1 MDAAICEVAREL
13 ISPGTQILSRIALFF
28 RTLPPSPRA
37 GLSALFALLVMAFG
51 LPAQAQKQGGVLR
64 ITHRDSPASMSIH
77 EEGTI
82 SVIAPMMGVFNNLV
96 IFDQHVKQNSLDTVK
111 PELAT
116 SWAWSEDGKHLTFA
130 LRKGVTWHDGKPF
143 TAADVKCTWELLA
156 GTAKENLKLNFRK
169 GWYTNVENVTAANDG
184 EATFNLKRPQPG
196 LLALLASG
204 FTPVYPCHVSPR
216 DMRGNPVGTG
226 PFKFAE
232 YKANQSIKVVR
243 NPNYW
248 KPGLPYLDGIEF
260 TIIPNRSTAI
270 LAFVAGKF
278 DMTFPY
284 EITVPLVKDVKAQ
297 MPAAVCDISPMNVAA
312 NVLMNPVPPFD
323 DLDVRRAVAMTLDRK
338 SFIDILTEGQG
349 DVGAAMQPLPE
360 GQWGLPAEM
369 LRTLPGYDPDV
380 AKSREKAR
388 AVMVAHGYGPDKRLK
403 LKLSTRNLPTYRDAS
418 VILISQLKEIFID
431 AELDLVETALWVPKL
446 VKREYQI
453 ALSQVGNGVDDPDQ
467 NYSENYA
474 CGARTYMDYCNKD
487 VDALIMKQSMEGDQ
501 AKRKKIAWEID
512 RKLTDEAVRPMI
524 YYMRGGTCWRPE
536 VKNMTVMINSIFNG
550 WRMEDVWLDR

>member
-1 MDAAICEVAREL
+1 MDAAICEVARQL
-13 ISPGTQILSRIALFF
+13 TSPGTQILSHIASFF
-28 RTLPPSPRA
+28 RSLPPLPR
-37 GLSALFALLVMAFG
+37 GGRSVLFALLVMAFG

-204 FTPVYPCHVSPR
+204 FTPVYPCHVLPR
-216 DMRGNPVGTG
+216 DMRQNPVGTG

-297 MPAAVCDISPMNVAA
+297 MPSAVCDISPMNVAA